1 MSSLCREGNW
11 VEQELGVGHRIHED
25 SGFLTERVEVGSD
38 VTWVHASSPC
48 GHVENVVSLEKNHPG
63 HESWSLRCLQEWLQ
77 GFWSFVETFHQAF
90 AELRGLVWGRSKGVD
105 RPGSLPSLCVSHP
118 IC

>member
-48 GHVENVVSLEKNHPG
+48 GEP
-63 HESWSLRCLQEWLQ
+63 
-77 GFWSFVETFHQAF
+77 
-90 AELRGLVWGRSKGVD
+90 
-105 RPGSLPSLCVSHP
+105 
-118 IC
+118 